1 MRPAAHNRPFAVCM
15 LAILLAVSAA
25 DQRPAYCR
33 EADGKP
39 ASIPNN
45 GQDLTRPLARFD
57 LRYQYQRL
65 PHKGSEDIFTFRC
78 DKPFR
83 LSEKWLLATR
93 IDMPLGAGN
102 AAAADN
108 PAGRWQFTSQDLL
121 TQAYIAWLPN
131 ELLGIGAGTQMI
143 WPTAYFDQGGTG
155 KYQALPFVG
164 FRYFL
169 HWISPGSFIMPSI
182 QYSTSYAGSASRPS
196 IRQILFAPALN
207 INLPKDSFIE
217 FFSSESG
224 IYDIKARAWYVPLNF
239 MVGKTFNSKIVVSA
253 EFYIPVFSTNKY
265 DPYDFKTE
273 ARVGFFF

>member
-1 MRPAAHNRPFAVCM
+1 MHRRLFIFCAV
-15 LAILLAVSAA
+15 ASLLIFSAPRSAV
-25 DQRPAYCR
+25 YCA
-33 EADGKP
+33 EQENAL

-45 GQDLTRPLARFD
+45 GQDFSRPLARFD

-65 PHKGSEDIFTFRC
+65 PHKGNEHIFTFRAE
-78 DKPFR
+78 KPFE

-93 IDMPLGAGN
+93 IDMPLSAGN

-108 PAGRWQFTSQDLL
+108 PTGRWQFTSRDLL
-121 TQAYIAWLPN
+121 TQAYLAWLPN
-131 ELLGIGAGTQMI
+131 ELLGIGAGSQFI

-169 HWISPGSFIMPSI
+169 HKISPGSFIMPWV
-182 QYSTSYAGSASRPS
+182 QYATDYAGSASRPH

-207 INLPKDSFIE
+207 INLPKDCFIE
-217 FFSSESG
+217 LYSTQSMV
-224 IYDIKARAWYVPLNF
+224 YDIEAHGWDIPVNF
-239 MVGKTFNSKIVVSA
+239 MVGKVFNHKVIVSA
-253 EFYIPVFSTNKY
+253 EFFMPMFRTNKY
-265 DPYDFKTE
+265 DPYDFRTE